1 MIAVKD
7 KFPKLTPEE
16 YFLWEEKQLLRHEY
30 LNGELYAM
38 SGGTQN
44 HGRIASNIIFI
55 VKGHLRGSGCQV
67 GNSDCRVNILET
79 KDYVYPDVSVTC
91 DERDRTAIEAIQYP
105 CLIVDISA
113 SLNVNTER
121 SRGVEVLSPSTAS
134 YDRGDKFRLYRRN
147 PSLQDYV
154 LVDAEKIAIDLY
166 RKNDL
171 GNWEIFNYQSGDNIE
186 LRSID
191 LSFPIESVYEDIVFD
206 ELG

>member
-1 MIAVKD
+1 MGQQKMIAVKD

-16 YFLWEEKQLLRHEY
+16 YFVWEEKQLLRHEY
-30 LNGELYAM
+30 LNGEIYAM
-38 SGGTQN
+38 GGGTQN

-55 VKGHLRGSGCQV
+55 VKGHLRGGGCQV

-79 KDYVYPDVSVTC
+79 NDYVYPDVSVTC
-91 DERDRTAIEAIQYP
+91 EDSDRTATQAIQYP
-105 CLIVDISA
+105 CLIV
-113 SLNVNTER
+113 
-121 SRGVEVLSPSTAS
+121 EVLSPSTAN

-166 RKNDL
+166 RKNDR

-186 LRSID
+186 LRSIN
-191 LSFPIESVYEDIVFD
+191 LSFPIESVYEDIVFE
-206 ELG
+206 ELL

>member
-1 MIAVKD
+1 MIGVKD

-16 YFLWEEKQLLRHEY
+16 YFVWEEQQLLRHEY
-30 LNGELYAM
+30 LNGEIYAM

-55 VKGHLRGSGCQV
+55 VKGHLRGGGCQV
-67 GNSDCRVNILET
+67 GNSDCRVNIVET

-91 DERDRTAIEAIQYP
+91 DERDRTAIQAIQYP
-105 CLIVDISA
+105 CLI
-113 SLNVNTER
+113 
-121 SRGVEVLSPSTAS
+121 VEVLSPSTAS

-166 RKNDL
+166 RKNDR
-171 GNWEIFNYQSGDNIE
+171 GNWEIFNYQSGDNID
-186 LRSID
+186 LQSIG
-191 LSFPIESVYEDIVFD
+191 LSFSIESVYEDIIFE
-206 ELG
+206 ELETTSK

>member
-1 MIAVKD
+1 MAAEESQVMGFYFVSITEQKMIAVKD

-16 YFLWEEKQLLRHEY
+16 YFVWEEKQLLRHEY
-30 LNGELYAM
+30 LNGEVYAM
-38 SGGTQN
+38 SGRTQN

-55 VKGHLRGSGCQV
+55 VKGHLRGGGCQV

-91 DERDRTAIEAIQYP
+91 EDSDRTATQAIQYP
-105 CLIVDISA
+105 CLIV
-113 SLNVNTER
+113 
-121 SRGVEVLSPSTAS
+121 EVLSPSTAN

-147 PSLQDYV
+147 PRLQDYV

-166 RKNDL
+166 RKNDR

-186 LRSID
+186 LRSI
-191 LSFPIESVYEDIVFD
+191 
-206 ELG
+206 

>member
-16 YFLWEEKQLLRHEY
+16 YFVWEEKQLLRHEY
-30 LNGELYAM
+30 LNGEVYAM

-55 VKGHLRGSGCQV
+55 VKSHLRGGGCQV

-79 KDYVYPDVSVTC
+79 NDYVYPDVSVTC
-91 DERDRTAIEAIQYP
+91 EDSDRTATQAIQYP
-105 CLIVDISA
+105 CLIV
-113 SLNVNTER
+113 
-121 SRGVEVLSPSTAS
+121 EVLAPSTAN

-166 RKNDL
+166 RKNDR

-191 LSFPIESVYEDIVFD
+191 LSFPIESVYEDIVFE
-206 ELG
+206 ELA

>member
-16 YFLWEEKQLLRHEY
+16 YFVWEEKQLLRHEY
-30 LNGELYAM
+30 LNGEVYAM

-55 VKGHLRGSGCQV
+55 VKGHLRGGGCQV

-91 DERDRTAIEAIQYP
+91 EDSDRTATQAIQYP
-105 CLIVDISA
+105 CLIV
-113 SLNVNTER
+113 
-121 SRGVEVLSPSTAS
+121 EVLSPSTAN

-147 PSLQDYV
+147 PRLQDYV

-166 RKNDL
+166 RKNDR

-186 LRSID
+186 LRSIN
-191 LSFPIESVYEDIVFD
+191 LSFPIESVYEDIVFE
-206 ELG
+206 ELL

>member
-16 YFLWEEKQLLRHEY
+16 YFVWEEKQLLRHEY
-30 LNGELYAM
+30 INGEVYAM

-67 GNSDCRVNILET
+67 GNSDCRVNISET

-91 DERDRTAIEAIQYP
+91 DERDRTAIQAIQYP
-105 CLIVDISA
+105 CLI
-113 SLNVNTER
+113 
-121 SRGVEVLSPSTAS
+121 VEVLSPSTAS

-166 RKNDL
+166 RKNDR
-171 GNWEIFNYQSGDNIE
+171 GNWEIFNYQPGDNIE
-186 LRSID
+186 LQSID
-191 LSFPIESVYEDIVFD
+191 LSFPIESVYEDIVF
-206 ELG
+206 ELVLS

>member
-16 YFLWEEKQLLRHEY
+16 YFVWEEKQLLRHEY
-30 LNGELYAM
+30 INGEVYAM

-44 HGRIASNIIFI
+44 HGRIASNFIFI

-91 DERDRTAIEAIQYP
+91 DERDRTAIQAIQYP
-105 CLIVDISA
+105 CLI
-113 SLNVNTER
+113 
-121 SRGVEVLSPSTAS
+121 VEVLSPSTAS

-166 RKNDL
+166 RKNDR
-171 GNWEIFNYQSGDNIE
+171 GNWEIFNYQPGDNIE

-191 LSFPIESVYEDIVFD
+191 LSFPIESVYEDIVFE

>member
-16 YFLWEEKQLLRHEY
+16 YFVWEEQQLLRHEY
-30 LNGELYAM
+30 LNGEIYAM

-55 VKGHLRGSGCQV
+55 VKGHLRGGGCQV
-67 GNSDCRVNILET
+67 GNSDCRVNIVET

-91 DERDRTAIEAIQYP
+91 DERDRTAIQAIQYP
-105 CLIVDISA
+105 CLI
-113 SLNVNTER
+113 
-121 SRGVEVLSPSTAS
+121 VEVLSPSTAS

-166 RKNDL
+166 RKNDR

-186 LRSID
+186 LRSIE
-191 LSFPIESVYEDIVFD
+191 LSFPIESVYEDIVFE

>member
-1 MIAVKD
+1 MIGVKG

-16 YFLWEEKQLLRHEY
+16 YFVWEEKQLFRHEY
-30 LNGELYAM
+30 LNGEVYAM

-55 VKGHLRGSGCQV
+55 VKGHLRGGGCQV

-79 KDYVYPDVSVTC
+79 KDHVYPDVSVTC
-91 DERDRTAIEAIQYP
+91 DERDITAIQAIQYP
-105 CLIVDISA
+105 CLIV
-113 SLNVNTER
+113 
-121 SRGVEVLSPSTAS
+121 EVLSSSTAS

-166 RKNDL
+166 RKNDR

-191 LSFPIESVYEDIVFD
+191 LSFPIESVYEDIVFE

>member
-16 YFLWEEKQLLRHEY
+16 YFVWEEKQLLRHEY
-30 LNGELYAM
+30 LNGEIYAM
-38 SGGTQN
+38 GGGTQN

-55 VKGHLRGSGCQV
+55 VKGHLRGGGCQV

-79 KDYVYPDVSVTC
+79 NDYVYPDVSVTC
-91 DERDRTAIEAIQYP
+91 EDSDRTATQAIQYP
-105 CLIVDISA
+105 CLIV
-113 SLNVNTER
+113 
-121 SRGVEVLSPSTAS
+121 EVLSPSTAN

-147 PSLQDYV
+147 PRLQDYV

-166 RKNDL
+166 RKNDR

-186 LRSID
+186 LRSIN
-191 LSFPIESVYEDIVFD
+191 LSFPIESVYEDIVFE
-206 ELG
+206 ELL

>member
-16 YFLWEEKQLLRHEY
+16 YFIWEEQQLLRHEY
-30 LNGELYAM
+30 LNGEVDAM

-55 VKGHLRGSGCQV
+55 VKGHLRGGGCQV
-67 GNSDCRVNILET
+67 GNSDCRVNVFET

-91 DERDRTAIEAIQYP
+91 DDRDRTAIQAIQFP
-105 CLIVDISA
+105 CLI
-113 SLNVNTER
+113 
-121 SRGVEVLSPSTAS
+121 VEVLSPSTAS

-166 RKNDL
+166 RKNDH

-186 LRSID
+186 LQSIG
-191 LSFPIESVYEDIVFD
+191 LSFPIESVYEDIIFENLV
-206 ELG
+206 

>member
-16 YFLWEEKQLLRHEY
+16 YFVWEEKQLLRHEY
-30 LNGELYAM
+30 LNGEIYAM
-38 SGGTQN
+38 GGGTQN

-55 VKGHLRGSGCQV
+55 VKSHLRGGGCQV

-91 DERDRTAIEAIQYP
+91 DDSDRTATQAIQYP
-105 CLIVDISA
+105 CLIV
-113 SLNVNTER
+113 
-121 SRGVEVLSPSTAS
+121 EVLSPSTAN

-166 RKNDL
+166 RKNDR
-171 GNWEIFNYQSGDNIE
+171 GNWEIFNYQAGDNIE

-191 LSFPIESVYEDIVFD
+191 LSFPIESVYEDIVF
-206 ELG
+206 EKLV

>member
-16 YFLWEEKQLLRHEY
+16 YFVWEEKQLLRHEY
-30 LNGELYAM
+30 LNGEIYAM
-38 SGGTQN
+38 GGGTQN

-55 VKGHLRGSGCQV
+55 VKSHLRGGGCQV

-79 KDYVYPDVSVTC
+79 NDYVYPDVSVTC
-91 DERDRTAIEAIQYP
+91 NDSDRTATQAIQYP
-105 CLIVDISA
+105 CLIV
-113 SLNVNTER
+113 
-121 SRGVEVLSPSTAS
+121 EVLSPSTAN

-166 RKNDL
+166 RKNDR
-171 GNWEIFNYQSGDNIE
+171 GNWEIFNYQAGDNIE

-191 LSFPIESVYEDIVFD
+191 LSFPIESVYEDIVF
-206 ELG
+206 EKLV

>member
-1 MIAVKD
+1 MVAIKD

-16 YFLWEEKQLLRHEY
+16 YFVWEEKQLLRHEY

-55 VKGHLRGSGCQV
+55 VKGHLRGGGCQV

-91 DERDRTAIEAIQYP
+91 DERDRTAIQAIQYP
-105 CLIVDISA
+105 CLI
-113 SLNVNTER
+113 
-121 SRGVEVLSPSTAS
+121 VEVLSPSTAS

-191 LSFPIESVYEDIVFD
+191 LSFPIESVYEDIVFE

>member
-16 YFLWEEKQLLRHEY
+16 YFVWEEKQLLRHEY
-30 LNGELYAM
+30 LNGEVYAM
-38 SGGTQN
+38 SGRTQN

-55 VKGHLRGSGCQV
+55 VKGHLRGGGCQV

-91 DERDRTAIEAIQYP
+91 EDSDRTATQAIQYP
-105 CLIVDISA
+105 CLIV
-113 SLNVNTER
+113 
-121 SRGVEVLSPSTAS
+121 EVLSPSTAN

-147 PSLQDYV
+147 PRLQDYV

-166 RKNDL
+166 RKNDR

-186 LRSID
+186 LRSIN
-191 LSFPIESVYEDIVFD
+191 LSFPIESVYEDIVFE
-206 ELG
+206 ELL